1 MSVQRGNY
9 GGGNAMGAQGLSSP
23 QLGCGTRQSRLQIE
37 IRCGQL
43 LALNGALQVAAYT
56 GFCSGLERRRRVS
69 EHG

>member
-9 GGGNAMGAQGLSSP
+9 GGCDGGPGLSSP

-43 LALNGALQVAAYT
+43 LSLYME
-56 GFCSGLERRRRVS
+56 CSGLLPLLVLLWFRGE
-69 EHG
+69 EEEKEEGF